1 MSWLHPAGREL
12 SDADWN
18 DSHARCLGVLMSA
31 RAASRRATYGDLLA
45 IFNADE
51 STIEFVLPPPPPGA
65 SWCVLF
71 DTALRHPG
79 PGARMLRNLVSLP
92 VEPRSTVLLESQAE

>member
-1 MSWLHPAGREL
+1 MMSTGAGTR
-12 SDADWN
+12 
-18 DSHARCLGVLMSA
+18 
-31 RAASRRATYGDLLA
+31 RAAFGDLLA

-51 STIEFVLPPPPPGA
+51 SGVDFVLPPPPEGA

-79 PGARMLRNLVSLP
+79 PGTKMLRNQSSLP
-92 VEPRSTVLLESQAE
+92 IEPRSTVLLESQSE